1 MDRAT
6 SPVNPLTIGSCEL
19 AISAVQSGRA
29 RFPHPLLSHKP
40 GRSRIVANPL
50 VRPPSWRPLPLQF
63 RLLRRPSTST
73 AGRQIRW
80 LLSTTS
86 LFPPLPS
93 PSPTTRHPAD
103 TQAPAA
109 ASTFAQAVD
118 PRRDLSPPP
127 PTAPDAEAWES
138 LCFSFA
144 ILPTSL
150 SSSLNMR
157 RHWPSLFPCP
167 LPIACRA
174 RRRLHS
180 LPELTPYQWSAQCTR
195 PHSPE
200 AVQSSLD
207 AAATGG

>member
-1 MDRAT
+1 MILHDTIITPRWLLSIAYHTCHTSLKYDSCTKSGLMDRAT

-127 PTAPDAEAWES
+127 PTAPDAEA
-138 LCFSFA
+138 
-144 ILPTSL
+144 
-150 SSSLNMR
+150 
-157 RHWPSLFPCP
+157 
-167 LPIACRA
+167 
-174 RRRLHS
+174 
-180 LPELTPYQWSAQCTR
+180 
-195 PHSPE
+195 
-200 AVQSSLD
+200 
-207 AAATGG
+207 